1 MHTPYTEEALGLFEV
16 FPVNVLILTK
26 NKNAVAVDNKFSFQT
41 IAISPEGAI
50 NVKVPRG
57 SGILPC

>member
-1 MHTPYTEEALGLFEV
+1 MHTPYTEEALGLFKV
-16 FPVNVLILTK
+16 LPVIVLILTK
-26 NKNAVAVDNKFSFQT
+26 NKNAVAADNMLSFQT